1 MTSTSTNPGRER
13 AAATALS
20 LVLDYNTD
28 QLKKQAEKKNLTR
41 KSALPE
47 CRAPHDDLRQL
58 PGTRQRQ
65 PQATSRPIAPAP
77 VPSDRHAPPERASA
91 SRYTSH
97 RPRPGRL
104 RQRQYHPIA
113 TRHPSEPAPAAT
125 PATGHVRA
133 DCASAD
139 QTAAAITAA
148 TAMEKHLKNADSSRR
163 SAPRSPAPLPTNS
176 PPLAPQTDTTSAVF
190 SARYKLE
197 GGGHRQRDA
206 AAQNRKH
213 FLLLYRRRFCELC

>member
-104 RQRQYHPIA
+104 RQRRPNRGGDHGGYRDGKALKKCRFIPAIRAQI
-113 TRHPSEPAPAAT
+113 TRPPA
-125 PATGHVRA
+125 
-133 DCASAD
+133 D
-139 QTAAAITAA
+139 
-148 TAMEKHLKNADSSRR
+148 K
-163 SAPRSPAPLPTNS
+163 LPTPRPSNRYHLCRFQREVQIGGRGSSTARCSS
-176 PPLAPQTDTTSAVF
+176 PKSEALPTII
-190 SARYKLE
+190 
-197 GGGHRQRDA
+197 
-206 AAQNRKH
+206 
-213 FLLLYRRRFCELC
+213 